1 MVLPRNI
8 RNPCFGFFIR
18 VKIIHSYKSTH
29 KSTYSSYYNRE
40 SLMDL
45 TQLLTC
51 YFNHR
56 CLICETS
63 ICMNYCNF
71 LIYKDYFMKD

>member
-8 RNPCFGFFIR
+8 RNPYFGFIIR

-29 KSTYSSYYNRE
+29 KSIYSSYYNRE

-45 TQLLTC
+45 TKLLT
-51 YFNHR
+51 F
-56 CLICETS
+56 
-63 ICMNYCNF
+63 
-71 LIYKDYFMKD
+71 

>member
-8 RNPCFGFFIR
+8 RNPYLGFIIR

-29 KSTYSSYYNRE
+29 KSIYSSYYNRE

-45 TQLLTC
+45 TKLLT
-51 YFNHR
+51 F
-56 CLICETS
+56 
-63 ICMNYCNF
+63 
-71 LIYKDYFMKD
+71 